1 MRMQK
6 NGPVVY
12 KRPFADDDD
21 DGEFNPPFLNTMIR
35 MNACMT
41 RKIFVLN
48 WFSMT
53 MTLTHEKKVGLAF
66 QIFILLIFY
75 VSFKAYLNHT
85 KWVILQKLN
94 ISNSFQI
101 GK

>member
-48 WFSMT
+48 
-53 MTLTHEKKVGLAF
+53 
-66 QIFILLIFY
+66 
-75 VSFKAYLNHT
+75 
-85 KWVILQKLN
+85 
-94 ISNSFQI
+94 
-101 GK
+101 

>member
-1 MRMQK
+1 MLMYAHAK

-12 KRPFADDDD
+12 KRPFADD

-48 WFSMT
+48 
-53 MTLTHEKKVGLAF
+53 
-66 QIFILLIFY
+66 
-75 VSFKAYLNHT
+75 
-85 KWVILQKLN
+85 
-94 ISNSFQI
+94 
-101 GK
+101 